1 MSIKENLIFDKAL
14 ADQQWAE
21 EQMKKI
27 SDAETLKYLSEI
39 IEQSQIVIDS
49 HSGKKTQKYNEF
61 D

>member
-21 EQMKKI
+21 EQMKTI
-27 SDAETLKYLSEI
+27 SDAETLKYLSEV
-39 IEQSQIVIDS
+39 IEQSQIVIDN
-49 HSGKKTQKYNEF
+49 HSGKKTQTYNEF